1 MTDDGTLSRDELD
14 EKLARKLPTN
24 TADGANPSSE
34 HARYV
39 YLMQEADTR
48 EPDSDESEDIESL
61 RYDSADSTAS
71 RSRQG
76 RSQRSRQ
83 KKRMSIM
90 SNEWYDVPQMNH
102 FGYYDRGN
110 GETVGSNKSGRLR
123 FFDSKLRWD
132 VDARKVVANSDIRVS
147 VKNLMKKGGSKH
159 DVVELEEDGM
169 EEDEG

>member
-1 MTDDGTLSRDELD
+1 
-14 EKLARKLPTN
+14 
-24 TADGANPSSE
+24 
-34 HARYV
+34 
-39 YLMQEADTR
+39 
-48 EPDSDESEDIESL
+48 
-61 RYDSADSTAS
+61 
-71 RSRQG
+71 
-76 RSQRSRQ
+76 
-83 KKRMSIM
+83 MSIM

-110 GETVGSNKSGRLR
+110 GETVGNNKSSRLR

-147 VKNLMKKGGSKH
+147 VKNLMKNGGSKH

>member
-1 MTDDGTLSRDELD
+1 
-14 EKLARKLPTN
+14 
-24 TADGANPSSE
+24 
-34 HARYV
+34 
-39 YLMQEADTR
+39 MQEAHTGG
-48 EPDSDESEDIESL
+48 PDSDESEDIESL

-76 RSQRSRQ
+76 QLQRSRQ

-110 GETVGSNKSGRLR
+110 GETVGSNKAGSRLR

>member
-1 MTDDGTLSRDELD
+1 
-14 EKLARKLPTN
+14 
-24 TADGANPSSE
+24 
-34 HARYV
+34 V
-39 YLMQEADTR
+39 YLLQDVDAR
-48 EPDSDESEDIESL
+48 GPDSDESEDIESH

-76 RSQRSRQ
+76 RLQRSRQ

-110 GETVGSNKSGRLR
+110 GETVGNNKSGRLR

-132 VDARKVVANSDIRVS
+132 VDARRVVANSDIHLS
-147 VKNLMKKGGSKH
+147 VKNLMKKGGSKEVL
-159 DVVELEEDGM
+159 DLEEDGV
-169 EEDEG
+169 EEEES

>member
-1 MTDDGTLSRDELD
+1 LQDVD
-14 EKLARKLPTN
+14 AR
-24 TADGANPSSE
+24 G
-34 HARYV
+34 
-39 YLMQEADTR
+39 
-48 EPDSDESEDIESL
+48 PDSDESEDIESH

-76 RSQRSRQ
+76 RLQRSRQ

-110 GETVGSNKSGRLR
+110 GETVGNNKSGRLR

-132 VDARKVVANSDIRVS
+132 VDARRVVANSDIHLS
-147 VKNLMKKGGSKH
+147 VKNLMKKGGSKEVL
-159 DVVELEEDGM
+159 DLEEDGV
-169 EEDEG
+169 EEEES